1 MDTKE
6 VLNLPPLKNKTIS
19 IGVVSFMRDQVSR
32 IEEETSLS
40 FSDDQLKSIDFMV
53 GTPEDFQGNERDVM
67 IMAPGVDEKSS
78 RSRGFMENDNRFNVA
93 SSRAKFYTFFVHGKL
108 PNNMMRMKTMM
119 NHMGMRLRIKNIK
132 MSLFGMEFF

>member
-1 MDTKE
+1 MQEKVNPGEVKKVISIIKSIITKKETLDTKE

-78 RSRGFMENDNRFNVA
+78 RSEV
-93 SSRAKFYTFFVHGKL
+93 YGK
-108 PNNMMRMKTMM
+108 
-119 NHMGMRLRIKNIK
+119 
-132 MSLFGMEFF
+132 